1 MQLLDAVP
9 RRSSLTQLLVLWHL
23 FINPSMQLLDAACGH
38 SFMAQ
43 LHVPWHFDIVLSALP
58 WHSCLS
64 GSLAC
69 GSLMQLL
76 GAVSPSALFLNGLLV
91 ARRLSVV
98 LKPSS
103 WKPTAG
109 STKSCQLIMAFSGPN
124 CRQII
129 LKLWLCLYLD
139 SSWGV
144 VLPENREKPAFA
156 LGKSLGL
163 SSWDHPGA
171 RAGISLN
178 SRPLVKV

>member
-1 MQLLDAVP
+1 M
-9 RRSSLTQLLVLWHL
+9 TQLLVLRHL
-23 FINPSMQLLDAACGH
+23 YINPGMQLLDAACGC

-43 LHVPWHFDIVLSALP
+43 LHVPRHIDIVLRALP

-69 GSLMQLL
+69 GSLMQLV
-76 GAVSPSALFLNGLLV
+76 GAVSPSALFLDGLLV

-103 WKPTAG
+103 WKLTAG
-109 STKSCQLIMAFSGPN
+109 STKSCQLIMAFSGPDC
-124 CRQII
+124 CRKN

-144 VLPENREKPAFA
+144 VLSENGEKPAFA
-156 LGKSLGL
+156 LGISLGL